1 MKSDEVHLQKAKK
14 KDHGRHSEEGQ
25 EKQDSTKKRKTED
38 NCPDERELI
47 KKQKKSKKDKEHT
60 VLFGFNESIK
70 ELKEKNK
77 DKFSDRKRYECTTH
91 FAALNEGRDFKE
103 ISDSFSSSKKKKK
116 QEEEREIY
124 FAQVSEEMD
133 KSVLKH
139 KEKARKSKKE
149 ISVEGDL
156 KIACSDGSVDNR
168 QKRRKQ
174 KGEPEREYSLDIGRR
189 KKEDAEVLVG
199 DNDQVSELT
208 DVVKKKKKKKKF
220 DYGDNV
226 DNSKK
231 TRKRKAEPEE
241 EYTLDVDNRNE
252 NEANGESEVVKK
264 KKKKKAK
271 DDPGENSKPAIHPG
285 LSYLRTWNNDQQNWN
300 FKKVRQ
306 VWLLQNMFDQQQVSK
321 AKCICFSFS
330 LCFPLCFNH
339 LFPKICQFYVKRCKN
354 IIDPLKDIKPSLTA
368 QGAGELFVTLI
379 ADKFFSWLPES
390 PFFSVE
396 SPCYIFVVQHIYSCR
411 PKGLRMPISA

>member
-1 MKSDEVHLQKAKK
+1 MKSDEVHLQRAKK
-14 KDHGRHSEEGQ
+14 KDHGRHSEEDR
-25 EKQDSTKKRKTED
+25 EKQDSIKKRNTEE
-38 NCPDERELI
+38 NYPDERELI
-47 KKQKKSKKDKEHT
+47 TKQKKSKKDKEHT
-60 VLFGFNESIK
+60 ALFGSNESIK
-70 ELKEKNK
+70 ELKEKNT
-77 DKFSDRKRYECTTH
+77 DKFSDRKWYECTTH
-91 FAALNEGRDFKE
+91 FAALNEGSDFKE

-116 QEEEREIY
+116 QKEEREIY
-124 FAQVSEEMD
+124 FAQESEEMD
-133 KSVLKH
+133 KSELKH
-139 KEKARKSKKE
+139 EEKKRKSKKE
-149 ISVEGDL
+149 ITVEGDL

-168 QKRRKQ
+168 KKRRKQ

-189 KKEDAEVLVG
+189 KKEDTEILVG

-241 EYTLDVDNRNE
+241 EYTLDVDNRNK
-252 NEANGESEVVKK
+252 NEVNGESEAVKK
-264 KKKKKAK
+264 KKKKKRR
-271 DDPGENSKPAIHPG
+271 DDPGGNSKPAIHPG
-285 LSYLRTWNNDQQNWN
+285 LSYLRTWNNDKQNWN

-339 LFPKICQFYVKRCKN
+339 FFPKICQFY
-354 IIDPLKDIKPSLTA
+354 
-368 QGAGELFVTLI
+368 
-379 ADKFFSWLPES
+379 
-390 PFFSVE
+390 
-396 SPCYIFVVQHIYSCR
+396 
-411 PKGLRMPISA
+411 

>member
-1 MKSDEVHLQKAKK
+1 MKEEKQQNKKIKSDKVHLQKAKK
-14 KDHGRHSEEGQ
+14 KDHVRYIEEDR
-25 EKQDSTKKRKTED
+25 EKQDSTKKRKTKD

-60 VLFGFNESIK
+60 ALFGSSESVK

-77 DKFSDRKRYECTTH
+77 DIFSDRKRYECTTH
-91 FAALNEGRDFKE
+91 FAALNESKDFKE
-103 ISDSFSSSKKKKK
+103 ISDSFSGSKKKKK
-116 QEEEREIY
+116 QKEEREIY

-139 KEKARKSKKE
+139 KEKKRKSKKE

-156 KIACSDGSVDNR
+156 KIGCSDGIVDNR
-168 QKRRKQ
+168 QKRRKH
-174 KGEPEREYSLDIGRR
+174 KGEPEGEYSLDIGRR
-189 KKEDAEVLVG
+189 KKEDAEILVG
-199 DNDQVSELT
+199 DSDQVSELT
-208 DVVKKKKKKKKF
+208 DVVKKKKKKKL

-241 EYTLDVDNRNE
+241 EYTLDVDNRKKNE
-252 NEANGESEVVKK
+252 VNGESEVVKK
-264 KKKKKAK
+264 KKKKKPK
-271 DDPGENSKPAIHPG
+271 DDPGGNSKPAIHPG
-285 LSYLRTWNNDQQNWN
+285 LSYLHTWNNDKQNWN

-321 AKCICFSFS
+321 AKCICFTFS

-339 LFPKICQFYVKRCKN
+339 FFFKICQF
-354 IIDPLKDIKPSLTA
+354 S
-368 QGAGELFVTLI
+368 
-379 ADKFFSWLPES
+379 
-390 PFFSVE
+390 
-396 SPCYIFVVQHIYSCR
+396 
-411 PKGLRMPISA
+411 

>member
-1 MKSDEVHLQKAKK
+1 MKEEKQQNKKMKSDEVHLQKAKK
-14 KDHGRHSEEGQ
+14 KDHGRRSEEGQ

-38 NCPDERELI
+38 NCPDERKLI

-60 VLFGFNESIK
+60 ALFGSNESIK

-91 FAALNEGRDFKE
+91 FEALNECRDFKE
-103 ISDSFSSSKKKKK
+103 ISDSFSSSEKKKK
-116 QEEEREIY
+116 QKEEREMY

-156 KIACSDGSVDNR
+156 KVASSDGSVDNR

-189 KKEDAEVLVG
+189 KKEDTEVLVE
-199 DNDQVSELT
+199 DNNQVSELT
-208 DVVKKKKKKKKF
+208 DVVKKKKKRKF
-220 DYGDNV
+220 DGGDNV

-241 EYTLDVDNRNE
+241 EYTLDIDNRNE
-252 NEANGESEVVKK
+252 NEANGESEAVKK
-264 KKKKKAK
+264 KKKKKPK
-271 DDPGENSKPAIHPG
+271 DDPGGNSKPAIHPG
-285 LSYLRTWNNDQQNWN
+285 LSYLHTWNNDKQNWN

-321 AKCICFSFS
+321 AKCICFF
-330 LCFPLCFNH
+330 FH
-339 LFPKICQFYVKRCKN
+339 YVFPKIWLFY
-354 IIDPLKDIKPSLTA
+354 
-368 QGAGELFVTLI
+368 
-379 ADKFFSWLPES
+379 
-390 PFFSVE
+390 
-396 SPCYIFVVQHIYSCR
+396 
-411 PKGLRMPISA
+411 